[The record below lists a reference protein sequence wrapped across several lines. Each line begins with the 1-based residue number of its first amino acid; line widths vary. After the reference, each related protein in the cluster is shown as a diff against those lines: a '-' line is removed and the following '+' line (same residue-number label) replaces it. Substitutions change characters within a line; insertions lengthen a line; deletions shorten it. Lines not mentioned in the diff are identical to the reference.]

1 MAGDPEIYFENN
13 SSIDGLSDEDML
25 KASLM
30 IVKEALSIYSCPY
43 ECSVNVYLT
52 DEEEIREMN
61 SENRGIDSATD
72 VLSFPNLPFTT
83 GNKGDFDI
91 LSDYPDADIK
101 DPETG
106 KILLGDIVICASRVM
121 LQAKEY
127 GHSLK
132 REFAFLVCHSI
143 LHLLGFDHMEDDDR
157 EEMEN
162 AQRLIL
168 ENTGYTRDK

>member
-1 MAGDPEIYFENN
+1 MGKLVLECVEKKIKVKKLAAAVYTTLLQTANIKAEIVF
-13 SSIDGLSDEDML
+13 
-25 KASLM
+25 
-30 IVKEALSIYSCPY
+30 
-43 ECSVNVYLT
+43 T
-52 DEEEIREMN
+52 D
-61 SENRGIDSATD
+61 SENMQNLNRSTRGVDKVTD
-72 VLSFPNLPFTT
+72 VLS
-83 GNKGDFDI
+83 
-91 LSDYPDADIK
+91 YPSLDGIRGVRLEPKNCRTEMDGRYIFIGSIVLC
-101 DPETG
+101 EE
-106 KILLGDIVICASRVM
+106 KIRE
-121 LQAKEY
+121 QAKEY